1 MNTLLKNT
9 TILII
14 EDDAD
19 TCELLRTLLDEYG
32 ADVMIANSVDAALA
46 LCRRTPPHLV
56 VSDIRLGSS
65 DGFALI
71 EAIRQYNREY
81 RGYTPAIA
89 LTGFV
94 APGDEEREMAAGFNA
109 YIHKP
114 FEPMDL
120 VNTIS
125 SLLQS
130 APGLAA

>member
-71 EAIRQYNREY
+71 ETIRQYNREY

-94 APGDEEREMAAGFNA
+94 TPGDKQRAMAAGFNA

-114 FEPMDL
+114 FDPMDL

>member
-1 MNTLLKNT
+1 
-9 TILII
+9 
-14 EDDAD
+14 
-19 TCELLRTLLDEYG
+19 
-32 ADVMIANSVDAALA
+32 MIANSVDAALA

-71 EAIRQYNREY
+71 ETIRQYNREY

-94 APGDEEREMAAGFNA
+94 TPGDKQRAMAAGFNA

-114 FEPMDL
+114 FDPMDL